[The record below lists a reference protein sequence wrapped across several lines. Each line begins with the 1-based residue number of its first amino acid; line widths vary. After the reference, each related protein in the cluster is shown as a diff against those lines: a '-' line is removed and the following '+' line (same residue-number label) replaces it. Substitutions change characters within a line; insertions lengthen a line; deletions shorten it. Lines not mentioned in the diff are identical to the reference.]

1 MKKIWFTIIGGSKSK
16 AFLSL
21 FVSTALVF
29 SSLVFAFY
37 PVLEPIITT
46 AVTDD
51 VLVSLSITSE
61 ITISAPSNVT
71 LSSISGMTG
80 GSSTSSAIAW
90 TVITNDTAGYSLTL
104 KKDTLLRSGAGGTD
118 KELADYT
125 EAVSG
130 TPDYSWG
137 SVGAGNE
144 EFGFAPSSG
153 DDFVQTFKN
162 NGASCDQSGG
172 SITDEKCWLDIP
184 TTPTTESIASKS
196 SATGSSGSA
205 TAIKVKA
212 EVGASNYLEEGTYT
226 STLTA
231 TAVTN

>member
-1 MKKIWFTIIGGSKSK
+1 MKKIWFAIIRGSGSK
-16 AFLSL
+16 ALLSL
-21 FVSTALVF
+21 FLSTALVF

-71 LSSISGMTG
+71 LTAIPGMTG

-104 KKDTLLRSGAGGTD
+104 KKDGLLRSGVGGAD
-118 KELADYT
+118 KQLADYT

-144 EFGFAPSSG
+144 EFGFAPSAG
-153 DDFVQTFKN
+153 ADFVQKFKN
-162 NGASCDQSGG
+162 SGSVCNQAAG

-212 EVGASNYLEEGTYT
+212 EVGL
-226 STLTA
+226 A
-231 TAVTN
+231 TILKRGHILAL